1 MRLELEELEIE
12 DEELVELGALEDEL
26 FDVLL
31 ILEVLMLLELL
42 LLLVLVLGLELV
54 VDGLVEVPVLLFELD
69 LEDNVLVLA
78 FVGDE
83 LVVFFVLETLLDFEL
98 VELLFGLLDDNEE
111 DVLMTEEVVLAG
123 IEVDEDVDTT
133 V

>member
-69 LEDNVLVLA
+69 FEDNVLVLA